1 MHNSIGVN
9 ECLARRGIPI
19 DNTCPLCHSEVE
31 TIAHALRDCHNVH
44 SIWQQLGV
52 QRINNAFFD
61 QDLRS

>member
-1 MHNSIGVN
+1 MHNSIGVK